1 MAHDLR
7 LTVARWPS
15 PPAPFFLMPQS
26 RSLRRPDG
34 EGWAGS
40 PDALTETATG
50 RRLLSPSV
58 GSLPPTEMSPS
69 PDARLAGDHPPA
81 WRRRSRCHPAIVV
94 ERLTFQTPDRL
105 PARAEVAHDVAPPN
119 VGQRAFQRA
128 RGDVERFRRAA
139 HRGVL

>member
-7 LTVARWPS
+7 LTVARRPS

-50 RRLLSPSV
+50 RRLLSPSA

-69 PDARLAGDHPPA
+69 PDAASPETILQRGGKGHV
-81 WRRRSRCHPAIVV
+81 AI
-94 ERLTFQTPDRL
+94 L
-105 PARAEVAHDVAPPN
+105 P
-119 VGQRAFQRA
+119 
-128 RGDVERFRRAA
+128 
-139 HRGVL
+139 